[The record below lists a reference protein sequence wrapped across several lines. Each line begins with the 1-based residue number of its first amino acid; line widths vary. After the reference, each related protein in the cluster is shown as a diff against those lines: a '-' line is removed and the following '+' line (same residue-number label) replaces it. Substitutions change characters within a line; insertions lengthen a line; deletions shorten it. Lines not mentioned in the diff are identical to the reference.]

1 MNKTP
6 TRILIAE
13 DHELFRLSLEI
24 ALKQNPLIE
33 VIGTAENGL
42 KCKELFLSLK
52 PNLILMDIG
61 MPIIDG
67 LELTKFIKSTNNETK
82 IIMLTAHDD
91 EASVLSAIKFSA
103 DAYCTKDISL
113 TKLTEIIPL
122 IMDGALYLDPL
133 IAKYLYKAVSSSNNH
148 QNGSSSKQITNLQ
161 SDAEKSA
168 LNETVTQLSSRELE
182 VLKLITEGK
191 SNKEIAQDL
200 FITSHTVKAHVSN
213 IIQKLSAKDRT
224 DASVKAFRQGL
235 FN

>member
-1 MNKTP
+1 MNIKP
-6 TRILIAE
+6 FKILIAE
-13 DHELFRLSLEI
+13 DHELFRISLEI
-24 ALKQNPLIE
+24 ALKQDPLIN

-52 PNLILMDIG
+52 PDLILMDIG
-61 MPIIDG
+61 MPIING
-67 LELTKFIKSTNNETK
+67 LELVEFIKSKNSETK

-91 EASVLSAIKFSA
+91 EVSVLSALRFNA

-113 TKLTEIIPL
+113 NKLTEIIPL
-122 IMDGALYLDPL
+122 VMDGALYLDPL
-133 IAKYLYKAVSSSNNH
+133 IAKYLYKAVNNLINPYNPS
-148 QNGSSSKQITNLQ
+148 QSKDLTNLEENTIKPLL
-161 SDAEKSA
+161 AENA
-168 LNETVTQLSSRELE
+168 MQLSSRELE

-224 DASVKAFRQGL
+224 DASVRAFRQGL
-235 FN
+235 FH

>member
-1 MNKTP
+1 MNIKP
-6 TRILIAE
+6 FKILIAE
-13 DHELFRLSLEI
+13 DHELFRISLEI
-24 ALKQNPLIE
+24 ALKQDPLIE

-52 PNLILMDIG
+52 PDLILMDIG
-61 MPIIDG
+61 MPIING
-67 LELTKFIKSTNNETK
+67 LELVEFIKSKSSETK

-91 EASVLSAIKFSA
+91 EISVLAALRFNA

-113 TKLTEIIPL
+113 NKLTEIIPL
-122 IMDGALYLDPL
+122 VMDGALYLDPL
-133 IAKYLYKAVSSSNNH
+133 IAKYLYKAVNNSNNLH
-148 QNGSSSKQITNLQ
+148 NSPRDSISTNLQ
-161 SDAEKSA
+161 GNISKAA
-168 LNETVTQLSSRELE
+168 LTENAVQLSSRELE

-224 DASVKAFRQGL
+224 DASVRAFRQGL
-235 FN
+235 FH